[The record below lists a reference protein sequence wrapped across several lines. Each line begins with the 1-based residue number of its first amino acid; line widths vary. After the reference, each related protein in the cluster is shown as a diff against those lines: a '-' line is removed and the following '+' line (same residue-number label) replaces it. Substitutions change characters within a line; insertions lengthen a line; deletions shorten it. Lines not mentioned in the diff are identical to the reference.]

1 MIMKNTKIF
10 SALCVVLFLFS
21 CGGGGGSSSPIAPPP
36 VTQNPSGL
44 ACASY
49 QTNTRKCSFTH
60 NGVLREYYVYTP
72 SSYTPSSNAPL
83 LFIFHGYGSSASNI
97 LFYSDFQDRAEQ
109 DGFILVYPQGSLL
122 NGVTHWNVGGWTI
135 GSTVDDVGF
144 TEDVI
149 DIITSEY
156 YINTDRIY
164 STGMSN
170 GGYMSYGLACNS
182 SKFAAIASVTG
193 SMTPEIDNNCAPD
206 HPMPI
211 MQIHGLQDGTVS
223 YTGASWSLSIPNVME
238 YWSSYNAC
246 DEDPSSI
253 ITDLDNG
260 SYILFD
266 SYQNCSNN
274 VGVELILH
282 STMGHTWP
290 SLNSHSLSATDQ
302 IWSFF
307 AKYDINGAIN

>member
-1 MIMKNTKIF
+1 MKNMKIYL
-10 SALCVVLFLFS
+10 ALCAVIFLSS
-21 CGGGGGSSSPIAPPP
+21 CGGGGSSASIVPEPDI
-36 VTQNPSGL
+36 QNPLDL

-60 NGVLREYYVYTP
+60 NGVLREYYVFTP
-72 SSYTPSSNAPL
+72 SSYTPSSNSPL
-83 LFIFHGYGSSASNI
+83 LFVFHGYGSSATNI
-97 LFYSDFQDRAEQ
+97 LYYSNFQGLAEQ
-109 DGFILVYPQGSLL
+109 DGYILVYPQGSLL
-122 NGVTHWNVGGWTI
+122 NGVTHWNVGGWTV
-135 GSTVDDVGF
+135 GSTVDDVSF
-144 TEDVI
+144 TEDII
-149 DIITSEY
+149 DIITNEY

-182 SKFAAIASVTG
+182 TKFAAIASVTG

-206 HPMPI
+206 HPTPI
-211 MQIHGLQDGTVS
+211 LQIHGLQDFTVL
-223 YTGASWSLSIPNVME
+223 YTGAVWSLSIPDVME
-238 YWSSYNAC
+238 YWSSFNTC
-246 DEDPSSI
+246 DEEPSTI
-253 ITDLDNG
+253 INDLNDG

-266 SYQNCSNN
+266 SYQNCSNS

-290 SLNSHSLSATDQ
+290 SINNHSISATEQ

-307 AKYDINGAIN
+307 GKYDINGLIN

>member
-1 MIMKNTKIF
+1 
-10 SALCVVLFLFS
+10 
-21 CGGGGGSSSPIAPPP
+21 
-36 VTQNPSGL
+36 
-44 ACASY
+44 
-49 QTNTRKCSFTH
+49 
-60 NGVLREYYVYTP
+60 VYTP
-72 SSYTPSSNAPL
+72 STYTPSSNAPL
-83 LFIFHGYGSSASNI
+83 LFIFHGYGSSATNI
-97 LFYSDFQDRAEQ
+97 LYYSNFQNRAEQ
-109 DGFILVYPQGSLL
+109 DGYILVYPQGSLL

-144 TEDVI
+144 TEDII
-149 DIITSEY
+149 DIMTNEY
-156 YINTDRIY
+156 FINTDRIY

-211 MQIHGLQDGTVS
+211 MQIHGLQDFTVQ
-223 YTGASWSLSIPNVME
+223 YTGAPWSLSIPDVMT
-238 YWSSYNAC
+238 YWSTYNEC
-246 DEDPSSI
+246 DEEPSTTIS
-253 ITDLDNG
+253 DLDNG

-266 SYQNCSNN
+266 SYQNCTNN

-290 SLNSHSLSATDQ
+290 STNNHSISATEE

-307 AKYDINGAIN
+307 AKYDINGSIN

>member
-1 MIMKNTKIF
+1 MKNMKIYL
-10 SALCVVLFLFS
+10 ALCAVIFLSS
-21 CGGGGGSSSPIAPPP
+21 CGGGGSSASIVPEPDI
-36 VTQNPSGL
+36 QNPLDL

-60 NGVLREYYVYTP
+60 NGVLREYYVFTP
-72 SSYTPSSNAPL
+72 SSYTPSSNSPL
-83 LFIFHGYGSSASNI
+83 LFVFHGYGSSATNI
-97 LFYSDFQDRAEQ
+97 LYYSNFQGLAEQ
-109 DGFILVYPQGSLL
+109 DGYILVYPQGSLL
-122 NGVTHWNVGGWTI
+122 NGVTHWNVGGWTV
-135 GSTVDDVGF
+135 GSTVDDVSF
-144 TEDVI
+144 TEDII
-149 DIITSEY
+149 DIIANEY

-182 SKFAAIASVTG
+182 TKFAAIASVTG

-206 HPMPI
+206 HPTPI
-211 MQIHGLQDGTVS
+211 LQIHGLQDFTVL
-223 YTGASWSLSIPNVME
+223 YTGAVWSLSIPDVME
-238 YWSSYNAC
+238 YWSSFNTC
-246 DEDPSSI
+246 DEEASTI
-253 ITDLDNG
+253 INDLNDG

-266 SYQNCSNN
+266 SYQNCSNS

-290 SLNSHSLSATDQ
+290 SINNHSISATEQ

-307 AKYDINGAIN
+307 GKYDINGLAN

>member
-1 MIMKNTKIF
+1 MKIKKTYL
-10 SALCVVLFLFS
+10 ALCGVILLSS
-21 CGGGGGSSSPIAPPP
+21 CGGGGSSSEPIAPPP
-36 VTQNPSGL
+36 DIQNPSDL

-72 SSYTPSSNAPL
+72 STYTPSSNAPL
-83 LFIFHGYGSSASNI
+83 LFIFHGYGSSATNI
-97 LFYSDFQDRAEQ
+97 LYYSNFQNRAEQ
-109 DGFILVYPQGSLL
+109 DGYILVYPQGSLL

-144 TEDVI
+144 TEDII
-149 DIITSEY
+149 DIMTNEY
-156 YINTDRIY
+156 FINTDRIY

-211 MQIHGLQDGTVS
+211 MQIHGLQDFTVQ
-223 YTGASWSLSIPNVME
+223 YTGAPWSLSIPDVMT
-238 YWSSYNAC
+238 YWSTYNEC
-246 DEDPSSI
+246 DEEPSTTIS
-253 ITDLDNG
+253 DLDNG

-290 SLNSHSLSATDQ
+290 SANNHSISATEE

-307 AKYDINGAIN
+307 AKYDINGSIN